1 MIVTAV
7 YDKRAS
13 LCRKLMGKALDFNQ
27 HAAEY
32 AQHGYTVIRGLLTK
46 PDAAKFLAEVE
57 RCAVLDSQKAALNG
71 NGIGFAGEIFLHS
84 EFARSV
90 LTRPDVIA
98 LVSAIA
104 GGDLW
109 ISMDQAV
116 TKHPGAGIFRWHQ
129 DNGYNQLKREHF
141 QLWIALTETRQQN
154 GALKLVPGSHKRGL
168 LPHTFKGVGQM
179 EVAEDVGEHVT
190 IDADAGDV
198 IVFSSLMLHCTG
210 PNEADSK
217 RVAYVAE
224 YMKLSDYAPGAGAP
238 YFIVAE
244 GGKPNPHF
252 TRVPPGALSL
262 RNQLMY
268 LRPRLIAAA
277 KRPARLLREAVLQ
290 RL

>member
-1 MIVTAV
+1 M
-7 YDKRAS
+7 S
-13 LCRKLMGKALDFNQ
+13 NALDYTK

-32 AQHGYTVIRGLLTK
+32 AEHGYTVLRGLLTK
-46 PDAAKFLAEVE
+46 ADAALMLSEVE
-57 RCAVLDSQKAALNG
+57 RCAVLESRKAALNG
-71 NGIGFAGEIFLHS
+71 NGIGFAGEIFIHS
-84 EFARSV
+84 EFARSI
-90 LTRPDVIA
+90 LARHDVVEVI
-98 LVSAIA
+98 SAVA

-154 GALKLVPGSHKRGL
+154 GALKLVPGSHKLGL
-168 LPHTFKGVGQM
+168 LPHSFKGVGQM
-179 EVAEDVGEHVT
+179 EVDMAVGEHVT
-190 IDADAGDV
+190 VDADAGDV

-210 PNEADSK
+210 PNDADSK

-252 TRVPPGALSL
+252 TRIPPGALSL
-262 RNQLMY
+262 RNQLLY
-268 LRPRLIAAA
+268 LRPRLLAAA
-277 KRPARLLREAVLQ
+277 KRPARLLRDALMQ
-290 RL
+290 RLQQRVRDAPKL

>member
-1 MIVTAV
+1 MTT
-7 YDKRAS
+7 
-13 LCRKLMGKALDFNQ
+13 ALDYPK

-32 AQHGYTVIRGLLTK
+32 AERGYTVLRGLLSK
-46 PDAAKFLAEVE
+46 AEAARMLAEVE
-57 RCAVLDSQKAALNG
+57 RCAALETRKAALNA
-71 NGIGFAGEIFLHS
+71 NGIGFAGEIFIHS
-84 EFARSV
+84 DFARSILARTDIV
-90 LTRPDVIA
+90 ELI
-98 LVSAIA
+98 SAVA

-179 EVAEDVGEHVT
+179 EVDEEVGEHVT

-198 IVFSSLMLHCTG
+198 ILFSSLMLHCTG

-238 YFIVAE
+238 YFIVAQ

-252 TRVPPGALSL
+252 TRIPPGALSL
-262 RNQLMY
+262 RNQLLY
-268 LRPRLIAAA
+268 LRPRLLAAA
-277 KRPARLLREAVLQ
+277 KRPARMVRDAFFQ
-290 RL
+290 RPQP

>member
-1 MIVTAV
+1 
-7 YDKRAS
+7 
-13 LCRKLMGKALDFNQ
+13 MGKTLDYAQ

-32 AQHGYTVIRGLLTK
+32 EKQGYTVLRGLLSK
-46 PDAAKFLAEVE
+46 DDAAHFLAEVE
-57 RCAVLDSQKAALNG
+57 RCAELDSRKAALNG

-84 EFARSV
+84 DFVRSILARE
-90 LTRPDVIA
+90 DVVGLI
-98 LVSAIA
+98 SAIA

-141 QLWIALTETRQQN
+141 QLWVALTETRLQN

-179 EVAEDVGEHVT
+179 ECDEQVGEHVT
-190 IDADAGDV
+190 VDADAGDV
-198 IVFSSLMLHCTG
+198 IIFSSLMLHCTG
-210 PNEADSK
+210 PNDADCK

-224 YMKLSDYAPGAGAP
+224 YMKRGDFAPNAGAP

-244 GGKPNPHF
+244 GGVPNPHF
-252 TRVPPGALSL
+252 TDTQPGARNW
-262 RNQLMY
+262 RNQLLY
-268 LRPRLIAAA
+268 LPPRLLAAA
-277 KRPARLLREAVLQ
+277 KRPARLLRDTLL
-290 RL
+290 RM

>member
-1 MIVTAV
+1 MTTI
-7 YDKRAS
+7 
-13 LCRKLMGKALDFNQ
+13 LDYPK
-27 HAAEY
+27 HAAEFDK
-32 AQHGYTVIRGLLTK
+32 QGYTVLRGLLSK
-46 PDAAKFLAEVE
+46 AEAAQMLAEVE
-57 RCAVLDSQKAALNG
+57 RCAELDSRKAALNG

-84 EFARSV
+84 EFARSI
-90 LTRPDVIA
+90 LTRKDVVE
-98 LVSAIA
+98 LVSAVA

-141 QLWIALTETRQQN
+141 QLWIALTETRKQN
-154 GALKLVPGSHKRGL
+154 GALKLAPGSHKRGL
-168 LPHTFKGVGQM
+168 LPHSFKGVGQM
-179 EVAEDVGEHVT
+179 ECDVEVGEHVT

-210 PNEADSK
+210 PNDADCK

-244 GGKPNPHF
+244 GGRPKPRF
-252 TRVPPGALSL
+252 TRIPPGALSL
-262 RNQLMY
+262 RNQLLY
-268 LRPRLIAAA
+268 LRPRLLAAV
-277 KRPARLLREAVLQ
+277 KRPARFLRDAWQQ
-290 RL
+290 RT

>member
-1 MIVTAV
+1 MT
-7 YDKRAS
+7 KS
-13 LCRKLMGKALDFNQ
+13 LDYAK

-32 AQHGYTVIRGLLTK
+32 AEQGYTVVRGLLSK
-46 PDAAKFLAEVE
+46 AEAARMLSEVE
-57 RCAVLDSQKAALNG
+57 RCAELDSQKAALNG

-84 EFARSV
+84 ELVRSI
-90 LTRPDVIA
+90 LTRSDVVG
-98 LVSAIA
+98 LVSCVA

-141 QLWIALTETRQQN
+141 QLWVALTETRQQN
-154 GALKLVPGSHKRGL
+154 GALKLLPGSHKYGL

-179 EVAEDVGEHVT
+179 EVDQEVGEHVT

-198 IVFSSLMLHCTG
+198 ILFSSLMLHCTG
-210 PNEADSK
+210 PNEADAK

-224 YMKLSDYAPGAGAP
+224 YMKLSDYVPGAGGP

-244 GGKPNPHF
+244 GGKPNPRF
-252 TRVPPGALSL
+252 TRVPPGALSI

-268 LRPRLIAAA
+268 LRPRLLAAV
-277 KRPARLLREAVLQ
+277 KKPARLVRSALSRMQ
-290 RL
+290 